1 MARNYVTGRWELP
14 DGPVPGVG
22 GVEQLDI
29 ADTQSLR
36 FGDNEVL
43 YFGDAF
49 DVGIKWNGSNL
60 LVLPVADHTGQIL
73 IGNGV
78 LSMDVKAFGS
88 SSGNYVWW
96 MSDADAL
103 YLYITSKTVTGEDH
117 ALDITFNGTVAAGAD
132 QMVGLNVA
140 VVPAGAH
147 GGWASAIYGQVT
159 MPAGGRPID
168 GYVSAAELEVIH
180 TAGVAVQCAYYILN
194 LNENNGGVTVS
205 AVRAYIGLND
215 YSVAAY
221 RQPNLFHFK
230 SAAGKVTPAD
240 DDVILTEP
248 GVVLGGTFNVAVRNL
263 FGATPFWLLGTT
275 TTPETFADLKMMGS
289 VLGNYM
295 EWDASADKFNLVVPT
310 FNIAAGTTYAAATR
324 LAEIIGA
331 GVLPGTGGWP
341 TQTGGLE
348 GLRISLTPTGS
359 GGNRMAGIYSYIHVT
374 GTGDIFTGAY
384 YAGEFHVDSDA
395 AGNQSTY
402 GVIQLKDS
410 NDSTV
415 GGAHPARCFI
425 RIRSDGAVNPLN
437 LFSFVNEDSTSLHDS
452 GRMIVETDH
461 IPGVDDTTYVQIRCL
476 VNDIPIW
483 LIATKVAPVAH

>member
-103 YLYITSKTVTGEDH
+103 YLYITSKTVVDEDH

-147 GGWASAIYGQVT
+147 GGWASAIYGKVT

-168 GYVSAAELEVIH
+168 GYVTAAELEVIH

-221 RQPNLFHFK
+221 RQPNLFSFN

-248 GVVLGGTFNVAVRNL
+248 GVVLGGTFNVAVRNR

-275 TTPETFADLKMMGS
+275 TAPESFADLKVMGS
-289 VLGNYM
+289 TVNNYL
-295 EWDASADKFNLVVPT
+295 EWDASADRLNVVVAGRT
-310 FNIAAGTTYAAATR
+310 CVGEEHAVDISVISTIAAGDSVVGLNVAVAPVGTVASWLCGIYAKVTTAQAVSGYCDAAEFECIAAGSQNLPAHYVLGLNFNETNTGSQNDHRAFLFLNSYGTRPPHALFEAATGFT
-324 LAEIIGA
+324 LA
-331 GVLPGTGGWP
+331 
-341 TQTGGLE
+341 
-348 GLRISLTPTGS
+348 
-359 GGNRMAGIYSYIHVT
+359 
-374 GTGDIFTGAY
+374 D
-384 YAGEFHVDSDA
+384 
-395 AGNQSTY
+395 
-402 GVIQLKDS
+402 
-410 NDSTV
+410 
-415 GGAHPARCFI
+415 
-425 RIRSDGAVNPLN
+425 
-437 LFSFVNEDSTSLHDS
+437 HDS
-452 GRMIVETDH
+452 GQMIVETAAAKTH
-461 IPGVDDTTYVQIRCL
+461 NVSIRFLLNGVAY
-476 VNDIPIW
+476 W
-483 LIATKVAPVAH
+483 LMATSEAPS